1 MAELEEQGRLDTGGA
16 SIPLTAAD
24 ESYTHQLVAP
34 HLQTEYVHPR
44 WGDRCYHQLHV
55 EDLAINLGRQL
66 YPHDGRR
73 FAFAGIA
80 TPERMYCLRAAEP
93 FAPGDDPN
101 QATIGSV
108 TIEVVRPLE
117 EIRLRAVDPDFP
129 VSLDLTY
136 VGRFAPVPTD
146 RNRIEVRGEVVT
158 DYMNFFQS
166 GLYSGTITIEGR
178 RYEIRDR
185 AGFRDRGWG
194 IRKHES
200 SSRRGIVLAV
210 FCELED
216 RALYA
221 LLYETASGRRALS
234 NGWLLDSSGLRDR
247 ATAIEHDLELDGTLV
262 TGGSIDI
269 TWTSG
274 ETERIEFHNEVR
286 NYLAGIGYAL
296 DPDLKQPGIEV
307 FDLGDPEVV
316 AHLDGQNDQGCHF
329 EVGGQTGHGYVETG
343 IGVHPRYR
351 PQPD

>member
-1 MAELEEQGRLDTGGA
+1 MGGPTPT
-16 SIPLTAAD
+16 IPLTAAD

-34 HLQTEYVHPR
+34 HLQTQYVHPA

-108 TIEVVRPLE
+108 TIEVVRPLQ

-129 VSLDLTY
+129 VSLDLTFT
-136 VGRFAPVPTD
+136 GRFAPVATD
-146 RNRIEVRGEVVT
+146 RNVIEVRGEVVT

-166 GLYSGTITIEGR
+166 GLYTGTITVEGR
-178 RYEIRDR
+178 RYEVRDR

-200 SSRRGIVLAV
+200 SSRRGIVVAV

-216 RALYA
+216 RAIYA
-221 LLYETASGRRALS
+221 LLYETASGRRARSRVGRHAGHRGKRGDHLELGTRRADRVPQPGS
-234 NGWLLDSSGLRDR
+234 QLPGRDRLCPRPGAQAAGNRGLRSER
-247 ATAIEHDLELDGTLV
+247 PGC
-262 TGGSIDI
+262 GGAPG
-269 TWTSG
+269 WPERSG
-274 ETERIEFHNEVR
+274 VQLRGR
-286 NYLAGIGYAL
+286 
-296 DPDLKQPGIEV
+296 
-307 FDLGDPEVV
+307 
-316 AHLDGQNDQGCHF
+316 
-329 EVGGQTGHGYVETG
+329 
-343 IGVHPRYR
+343 R
-351 PQPD
+351 